1 MYGRCFVLAAMALA
15 IVGSTTALAAHH
27 DGRIIRGSDDHGQII
42 SPDTDAHGT
51 TLVRVQSRPALRRVF
66 LVDNAGHGHRTT
78 LQVVNTPIDLDAH
91 ANYLRQGQYRIDANH
106 HLLRAQRLYRAR
118 LARPARVIRN
128 DAVAGEEETQAVA
141 IKPQIIIDKRLLPPR
156 SKPKSQDPVVLAD

>member
-15 IVGSTTALAAHH
+15 VAGSTTALAAHH

-51 TLVRVQSRPALRRVF
+51 TLVRVQSRPALRRVY

-91 ANYLRQGQYRIDANH
+91 ANYLRQGQYRIDDNH
-106 HLLRAQRLYRAR
+106 HLLRAQRLYRSY

-128 DAVAGEEETQAVA
+128 NTAAGDETSEVSIQ
-141 IKPQIIIDKRLLPPR
+141 PQLIIDKRLLPPR
-156 SKPKSQDPVVLAD
+156 LERNKLGPVVLAD